1 MATRTRTERADEKVN
16 GRQDRSVQV
25 PGESARLDGAS
36 LVSMYRLMQL
46 IRRFEERAA
55 QQYSLQKIGGFCH
68 LYIGQEAVAVGTS
81 RALQPGDYMIS
92 AYRDHGQILAQ
103 GTPPGPV
110 MAELFGKVTGVSRG
124 KGGSMHLYDVGRDF
138 YGGWGI
144 VGGQIPLALGTAY
157 ASVYRGDG
165 KVTVCFFGEA
175 AVNQGAFHEAL
186 NMAALW
192 KVPAIFIC
200 ENNRYGMGTPID
212 VSSAVTE
219 VYRRAASYNMP
230 GEACDGMDVLAM
242 YDAVKRAADRAR
254 RGEGPTLLEARTYRF
269 RGHSMSDPAVYRT
282 REEVDTE
289 RKNDP
294 IPRLRK
300 VIVAGGHAKDAELD
314 GIDAKVDE
322 EVAEAI
328 RFADES
334 PWPEPK
340 DLYADVYVPAPEV
353 KA

>member
-1 MATRTRTERADEKVN
+1 VATRTRAERSDEKSN
-16 GRQDRSVQV
+16 GRPERTLQV
-25 PGESARLDGAS
+25 PGEASKLGAQD
-36 LVSMYRLMQL
+36 LVEMYRLMQL

-81 RALQPGDYMIS
+81 KALEKGDTMIT

-103 GTPPGPV
+103 GTPPGAV
-110 MAELFGKVTGVSRG
+110 MAELFGKATGVSRG
-124 KGGSMHLYDVGRDF
+124 KGGSMHLYDVSRDF

-157 ASVYRGDG
+157 ASLYRGDRR
-165 KVTVCFFGEA
+165 VTVCYFGEA
-175 AVNQGAFHEAL
+175 AVNQGAFHESL

-200 ENNRYGMGTPID
+200 ENNRYGMGTPIG

-219 VYRRAASYNMP
+219 VYRRAAAYDIP

-254 RGEGPTLLEARTYRF
+254 RGEGPTLLEARTYRY

-294 IPRLRK
+294 IPKLRQ
-300 VIVAGGHAKDAELD
+300 VIVSGGHGKDADLD
-314 GIDAKVDE
+314 ALDQKVDE
-322 EVAEAI
+322 DVAGAI

-334 PWPEPK
+334 PWPEEK
-340 DLYADVYVPAPEV
+340 DLYADVYVEPVGV
-353 KA
+353 KS